1 MLYSLWDGAGMGGRR
16 RGRREYSVC
25 LERNPYLIPSL
36 YVEGM
41 SSVDGYLELVGEEA
55 SVVDRCSGVGR
66 CFGKRIY
73 GVELDSIVDLLGKKA
88 VRSFIVVPPESG
100 GEGLLVEKDTY
111 LEPIPVE
118 GLKTTVV
125 VCEGVEVDVEDTLGY
140 VFTRKGEVRRIR
152 THVSG
157 VVVYIYSSP
166 EGPPDQN
173 IVMIAP
179 KEAVKRVRIRR

>member
-1 MLYSLWDGAGMGGRR
+1 MLYSFWDGAGMGGRR
-16 RGRREYSVC
+16 EYGVC

-41 SSVDGYLELVGEEA
+41 ASIDGYLELIGEEA

-73 GVELDSIVDLLGKKA
+73 GVELESIVDLLGKKA
-88 VRSFIVVPPESG
+88 VRSFIVVLPEPG
-100 GEGLLVEKDTY
+100 GGGLLVEKGTH

-118 GLKTTVV
+118 GLKTSVV

-152 THVSG
+152 THVPG

-173 IVMIAP
+173 IVLIAP
-179 KEAVKRVRIRR
+179 KEAVKRVKIRR